1 MKHPPFF
8 GGCLNLNKKDNN
20 IMTIY
25 QIKEKTKETAPY
37 FFSADT
43 MRFFDQKLSDFK
55 VEKQSDNRYKISA
68 KSFGGNK
75 TIRYFNPKNNELEL
89 K

>member
-1 MKHPPFF
+1 
-8 GGCLNLNKKDNN
+8 
-20 IMTIY
+20 MTIY

-37 FFSADT
+37 FFSTDT